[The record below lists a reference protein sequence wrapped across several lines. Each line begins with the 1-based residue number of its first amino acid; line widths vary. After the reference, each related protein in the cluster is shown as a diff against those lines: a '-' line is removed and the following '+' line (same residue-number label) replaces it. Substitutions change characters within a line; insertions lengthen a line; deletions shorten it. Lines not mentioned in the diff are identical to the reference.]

1 LYLSLFTFKNK
12 TLKATQTVE
21 SLDQEFWNSKYEN
34 NLTGWDLGEVSPPIK
49 KYIDQIE
56 NKDLKILIPG
66 AGNAYE
72 AKYLIDKGFNDVT
85 VIDIAPKLIQK
96 LQEEFKDSSAIQL
109 IHGDFFEHEGKYDLI
124 IEQTF
129 FCAIHPS
136 LRPKYVEKMKSLLSD
151 EGKLCGLLFNREF
164 VGGPPFQGNKKEY
177 LGLMQDHL
185 KIETMEKCYNS
196 HPARKDTELWIN
208 LQKH

>member
-1 LYLSLFTFKNK
+1 MKESQ
-12 TLKATQTVE
+12 TLE
-21 SLDQEFWNSKYEN
+21 NLDQEFWNSKYEN

-49 KYIDQIE
+49 TYIDQIE

-72 AKYLIDKGFNDVT
+72 AKYLIDNGFTNVT
-85 VIDIAPKLIQK
+85 VIDIAPKLISK
-96 LQEEFKDSSAIQL
+96 LQKDFKNNPNIHL
-109 IHGDFFEHEGKYDLI
+109 IHGDFFKHEGAYDLI

-136 LRPKYVEKMKSLLSD
+136 LRPKYVQKMKSLLSD
-151 EGKLCGLLFNREF
+151 EGKLCGLLFDREF
-164 VGGPPFQGNKKEY
+164 VGGPPFEGNKEEY
-177 LGLMQDHL
+177 LDLMEGNL
-185 KIETMEKCYNS
+185 KIEKMEKCYNS

-208 LQKH
+208 LKK

>member
-1 LYLSLFTFKNK
+1 MKESQ
-12 TLKATQTVE
+12 TLE

-49 KYIDQIE
+49 EYIDQIE

-72 AKYLIDKGFNDVT
+72 AKYLIENGFTNVT
-85 VIDIAPKLIQK
+85 IIDIAPRLINKLK
-96 LQEEFKDSSAIQL
+96 EEYRGNPNIHL
-109 IHGDFFEHEGKYDLI
+109 NHGDFFEHEGKYDLI

-136 LRPKYVEKMKSLLSD
+136 LRPNYVERMKTLLSE

-164 VGGPPFQGNKKEY
+164 IGGPPFQGNKKEY
-177 LGLMQDHL
+177 LNLMQDQL
-185 KIETMEKCYNS
+185 KVVTMETCYNS

-208 LQKH
+208 IQKH